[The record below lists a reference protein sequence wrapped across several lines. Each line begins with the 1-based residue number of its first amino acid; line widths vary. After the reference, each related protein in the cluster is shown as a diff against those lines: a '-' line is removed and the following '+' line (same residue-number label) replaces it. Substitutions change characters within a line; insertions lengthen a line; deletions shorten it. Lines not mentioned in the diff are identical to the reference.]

1 MPLISRGLNFASLPS
16 KISEK
21 AGLTRMDRSKDNTWK
36 EWFIEFYQKDARSL
50 WFYILKI
57 CGDENLADDIF
68 QDTFYKFL
76 KAKPAVL
83 NEGHMRSYLFKIA
96 SNLII
101 DRKRREKVERKTFVA
116 QQRDYQE
123 RIHQESQEKKILS
136 FMGLDR
142 MFRFLKTKEK
152 ILLWLTYVEGHTCG
166 EVAEITGSN
175 ESSVKVQLFRARKK
189 LAGILK
195 HDEHAGEKRK

>member
-1 MPLISRGLNFASLPS
+1 
-16 KISEK
+16 
-21 AGLTRMDRSKDNTWK
+21 MDRSKDNIWK

-50 WFYILKI
+50 WFYILKV

-68 QDTFYKFL
+68 QDAFYKFL

-101 DRKRREKVERKTFVA
+101 DRKRREKVERKALEV
-116 QQRDYQE
+116 QQQDYSDE
-123 RIHQESQEKKILS
+123 KRKESQETEILS

-142 MFRFLKTKEK
+142 MFRFLKTKER

-166 EVAEITGSN
+166 EVAEITGSK

-195 HDEHAGEKRK
+195 HDKHAGEKRK

>member
-1 MPLISRGLNFASLPS
+1 MISRSLNFAAFPS
-16 KISEK
+16 KIAVK
-21 AGLTRMDRSKDNTWK
+21 AGLTRMDGSKDNIWK
-36 EWFIEFYQKDARSL
+36 QWFTEFYQKDARSL
-50 WFYILKI
+50 WFYILKV
-57 CGDENLADDIF
+57 CRDENLADDIF

-76 KAKPAVL
+76 QAKPAVL

-101 DRKRREKVERKTFVA
+101 DRIRREKVARNAWEE
-116 QQRDYQE
+116 QQRDYMDEMYKQDQE
-123 RIHQESQEKKILS
+123 AETLS

-142 MFRFLKTKEK
+142 MFRLMNTKER

-166 EVAEITGSN
+166 EVAEIMGSK

-189 LAGILK
+189 LAGFLK
-195 HDEHAGEKRK
+195 HDKRAGEKRR